1 MKVWNDKHDTK
12 EPPAFFAYGRHDDSN
27 YCSALMSGYKFCCV
41 IVAALSF
48 GFVQSLRVR
57 LPRALKPRQKTTDAV
72 FAAPSGVE
80 PCPILFVICKNPSR
94 SRRWD
99 PQGFLPPIL
108 PCANPNWLTPIPR
121 HADSVHWNLQFAT
134 RERCTLVPDHFRHYH
149 MLAGETPEKKHDVY
163 LCFVIPVRAN

>member
-1 MKVWNDKHDTK
+1 MIQKNHLPFLPTGVMMIRTIAQRSCLDTSSAVSLSQRCRLASFSPY
-12 EPPAFFAYGRHDDSN
+12 ELRH
-27 YCSALMSGYKFCCV
+27 
-41 IVAALSF
+41 
-48 GFVQSLRVR
+48 
-57 LPRALKPRQKTTDAV
+57 PRALKPRKKTTDAV
-72 FAAPSGVE
+72 FAAPSGLE
-80 PCPILFVICKNPSR
+80 LCPILFCKNPSR

-99 PQGFLPPIL
+99 SKAFLPPIL

-163 LCFVIPVRAN
+163 LCCVIPAGAN